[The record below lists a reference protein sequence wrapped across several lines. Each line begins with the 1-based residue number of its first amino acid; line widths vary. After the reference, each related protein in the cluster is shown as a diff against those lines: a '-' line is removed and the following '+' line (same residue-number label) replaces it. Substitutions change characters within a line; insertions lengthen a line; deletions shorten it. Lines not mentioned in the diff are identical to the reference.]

1 MMRNFAP
8 LIQQL
13 GEKLEQLYQQ
23 YAHQSSQ
30 PILAKFDRTL
40 FSEDFQPF
48 AFYYAELQQT
58 LSQFHR
64 LNENDESE
72 IDFLAEKLIAQCT
85 ALQEALLKQNNGEKS
100 AVNFR
105 PVLSKREQLRREIDQ
120 LPPRERLEK
129 YYEALQK
136 LNEKISEKTD
146 ELQTAL
152 SAEQKNLCQ
161 KQLEQLYQ
169 RRQNC
174 LEAIELL
181 EEYLA
186 FKDGQTIN

>member
-1 MMRNFAP
+1 MRNFDP

-23 YAHQSSQ
+23 YAHQSSLQ
-30 PILAKFDRTL
+30 ISAKFDRTL

-58 LSQFHR
+58 LSQFHG
-64 LNENDESE
+64 LNEKDESE

-100 AVNFR
+100 AVTFR
-105 PVLSKREQLRREIDQ
+105 PVLNKREQLRREIDR

-174 LEAIELL
+174 LDAIELL

-186 FKDGQTIN
+186 FKEGQGI

>member
-1 MMRNFAP
+1 MRNFDL

-13 GEKLEQLYQQ
+13 TERLEQLYQQ
-23 YAHQSSQ
+23 YANQPSQ
-30 PILAKFDRTL
+30 PISATFDRTL

-48 AFYYAELQQT
+48 AFYYGELQQT

-64 LNENDESE
+64 LNENDELEMS
-72 IDFLAEKLIAQCT
+72 FLAEKLIAQCT
-85 ALQEALLKQNNGEKS
+85 ALQEALLKQHNGEKS

-105 PVLSKREQLRREIDQ
+105 PVLNKREQLRREIDQ

-146 ELQTAL
+146 ELQTAI
-152 SAEQKNLCQ
+152 SSEQKGLCQ

-174 LEAIELL
+174 LDAIELL

-186 FKDGQTIN
+186 FKENQGI

>member
-1 MMRNFAP
+1 MRNFDP

-13 GEKLEQLYQQ
+13 AERLEQLYQQ
-23 YAHQSSQ
+23 YANQPSQ
-30 PILAKFDRTL
+30 PISATFDRTL

-48 AFYYAELQQT
+48 AFYYGELQQT

-64 LNENDESE
+64 LNENDERE
-72 IDFLAEKLIAQCT
+72 MDFLAEKLIAQCT
-85 ALQEALLKQNNGEKS
+85 ALQEALLKQHNGEKS

-105 PVLSKREQLRREIDQ
+105 PVLNKREQLRREIDQ

-152 SAEQKNLCQ
+152 SSEQKGLCQ

-174 LEAIELL
+174 LDAIELL

-186 FKDGQTIN
+186 FKENQGI

>member
-1 MMRNFAP
+1 MRNFDL

-13 GEKLEQLYQQ
+13 TERLEQLYQQ
-23 YAHQSSQ
+23 YANQPSQ
-30 PILAKFDRTL
+30 PISATFDRTL

-48 AFYYAELQQT
+48 AFYYGELQQT

-64 LNENDESE
+64 LNENDELEMS
-72 IDFLAEKLIAQCT
+72 FLAEKLIAQCT
-85 ALQEALLKQNNGEKS
+85 ALQEALLKQHNGEKS

-105 PVLSKREQLRREIDQ
+105 PVLNKREQLRREIDQ

-152 SAEQKNLCQ
+152 SSEQKGLCQ

-174 LEAIELL
+174 LDAIELL

-186 FKDGQTIN
+186 FKENQGI

>member
-1 MMRNFAP
+1 MRNFDP

-13 GEKLEQLYQQ
+13 AERLEQLYQQ
-23 YAHQSSQ
+23 YANQPSQ
-30 PILAKFDRTL
+30 PISATFDRTL

-48 AFYYAELQQT
+48 VFYYGELQQT

-64 LNENDESE
+64 LNENDEREMS
-72 IDFLAEKLIAQCT
+72 FLAEKLIAQCT
-85 ALQEALLKQNNGEKS
+85 ALQEALLKQHNGEKS

-105 PVLSKREQLRREIDQ
+105 PVLNKREQLRREIDQ

-152 SAEQKNLCQ
+152 SSEQKGLCQ

-174 LEAIELL
+174 LDAIELL

-186 FKDGQTIN
+186 FKENQGI

>member
-1 MMRNFAP
+1 MANFNP

-13 GEKLEQLYQQ
+13 NDALERLYQQ
-23 YAHQSSQ
+23 YADQYTQSIS
-30 PILAKFDRTL
+30 AKFDRTL

-48 AFYYAELQQT
+48 AFYYAELQHT
-58 LSQFHR
+58 LSQLSS
-64 LNENDESE
+64 LNEKETTE

-85 ALQEALLKQNNGEKS
+85 ALQEALLKQDKGEKS
-100 AVNFR
+100 AVKLR
-105 PVLSKREQLRREIDQ
+105 PFLNKREQLRREIDQ

-136 LNEKISEKTD
+136 LNEKINEKTD
-146 ELQTAL
+146 ELQTLL
-152 SAEQKNLCQ
+152 STEQKGLCQ
-161 KQLEQLYQ
+161 KQLEQFYQ

-186 FKDGQTIN
+186 FKENQGI

>member
-1 MMRNFAP
+1 MRNFDP

-13 GEKLEQLYQQ
+13 AERLEQLYQQ
-23 YAHQSSQ
+23 YANQPSQ
-30 PILAKFDRTL
+30 PISATFDRTL

-48 AFYYAELQQT
+48 AFYYGELQQT

-64 LNENDESE
+64 LNENDERE
-72 IDFLAEKLIAQCT
+72 MDFLAEKLIAQCT
-85 ALQEALLKQNNGEKS
+85 ALQEALLKQHNGEKS

-105 PVLSKREQLRREIDQ
+105 PVLNKREQLRREIDQ

-152 SAEQKNLCQ
+152 SSEQKGLCQ

-174 LEAIELL
+174 LYAIELL

-186 FKDGQTIN
+186 FKENQGI